1 MDGLALL
8 RAAEE
13 HRLEGV
19 VSKHRDAP
27 YRSGECRNWL
37 SFSVPGTLADHNLS
51 AFRPFQVCERLLRSI
66 VRDAESEAVTPK
78 M

>member
-1 MDGLALL
+1 LEHFGCPAVSLSETFADGIALL

-27 YRSGECRNWL
+27 NRSGDCRDWRT
-37 SFSVPGTLADHNLS
+37 FSTSPRVNARNIGTSACADR
-51 AFRPFQVCERLLRSI
+51 ALR
-66 VRDAESEAVTPK
+66 
-78 M
+78 